1 MEPNLT
7 PQDRAALAAFAE
19 KVIAQDGGQVR
30 AIILFGSKARGDAH
44 PESDT
49 DVLVLCDSDDPETK
63 RRFWRLAFDVLLD
76 CGAYL
81 SVRAMSLARWR
92 ELAARRPQLYANLVR
107 DGIVVY
113 AHPDAPLP
121 EFTSISDV
129 LAPIAV

>member
-19 KVIAQDGGQVR
+19 KVIAHDGGYVR

-63 RRFWRLAFDVLLD
+63 RRFWHLAFDVLLD
-76 CGAYL
+76 YGAYL

-92 ELAARRPQLYANLVR
+92 GLAGRRPQLYANLVR
-107 DGIVVY
+107 DGIIVY
-113 AHPDAPLP
+113 AHPDTPLP
-121 EFTSISDV
+121 EFASASD
-129 LAPIAV
+129 APVRVAV